1 MEVMFQKIMFIVEE
15 IILSDVNLFLLISI
29 LFFS

>member
-15 IILSDVNLFLLISI
+15 IILSDVNLFLLIPI